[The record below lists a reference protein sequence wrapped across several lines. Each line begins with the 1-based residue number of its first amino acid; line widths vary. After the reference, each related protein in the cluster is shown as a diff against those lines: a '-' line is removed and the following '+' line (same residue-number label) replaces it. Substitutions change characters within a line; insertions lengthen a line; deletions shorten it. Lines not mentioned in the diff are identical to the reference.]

1 VGVRR
6 LSFALAVVS
15 LAAAPA
21 AGQEPEDILRACRR
35 ADLVGFW
42 QVIRFGFASGAPV
55 DRTEP
60 AYRPHQ
66 RYVFNS
72 NATMAYVASATAPTL
87 EEERAFAGT
96 PAAVT
101 WALDAEGRLLRQR
114 PGATRLETSECRV
127 VTRPLRDPR
136 SPVPALPGD
145 VLLTDQGEDAR
156 PIARRLLRK
165 VPSAE

>member
-1 VGVRR
+1 MGLRR
-6 LSFALAVVS
+6 LSMALAVVW

-21 AGQEPEDILRACRR
+21 GAQEPEDVLRACRR
-35 ADLVGFW
+35 TDLIGLW
-42 QVIRFGFASGAPV
+42 QVIRFGFASGAAV
-55 DRTEP
+55 DRTDP

-72 NATMAYVASATAPTL
+72 NATMAYVASATLPTL
-87 EEERAFAGT
+87 EEERALAGAS
-96 PAAVT
+96 AAVT

-114 PGATRLETSECRV
+114 PGVTRLDTSECRV

-136 SPVPALPGD
+136 SPVPALAGD
-145 VLLTDQGEDAR
+145 VLLTEQGEDAR